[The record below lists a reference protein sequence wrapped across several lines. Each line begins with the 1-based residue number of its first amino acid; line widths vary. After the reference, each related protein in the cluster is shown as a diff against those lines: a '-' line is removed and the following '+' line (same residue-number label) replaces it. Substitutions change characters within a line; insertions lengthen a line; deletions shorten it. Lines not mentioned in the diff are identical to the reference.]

1 MFNFKTN
8 NSNIYPR
15 LNNIKNQKELLILS
29 RLKHGDESSLQ
40 DFIFLYKR
48 PLANAML
55 RMLKSREDVEELL
68 QDLFLRVWNNRENI
82 DPNRSYKAYIHKI
95 AENLVLDKLRQ
106 SARDKNFVANYFC
119 HIIEAYS
126 HIEENIFDKE
136 TKAILNQALSH
147 LPEQRRR
154 VFILCK
160 IEGRSYEEVSQLMS
174 ISTATINSHIVN
186 ANSSLKAYFAQR
198 TDLATIVI
206 VSLLFSGLTSF

>member
-1 MFNFKTN
+1 MFTFKAN

-29 RLKHGDESSLQ
+29 RLKNGDESSLQ

-55 RMLKSREDVEELL
+55 RMLKSKEDVEELL

-82 DPNRSYKAYIHKI
+82 DPNRSCKAYIHKI
-95 AENLVLDKLRQ
+95 AENLVFDKLRQ
-106 SARDKNFVANYFC
+106 SARNKRFVVDYLC

-136 TKAILNQALSH
+136 TKEILNQALSH

-154 VFILCK
+154 VFTLCK